1 MEKKNFTPCQ
11 GKAKRKRRQALHW
24 FLSSPRFLFFFLVY
38 CHFIQGTSTSQI
50 TLKVTGNG
58 EERLINQVF
67 ESTILQ
73 VKVDGNVISGCKD
86 TCTVTGSSITVII
99 EFSTTIR
106 SCEEMF
112 KDRINIVEVDLSSFD
127 TSQVTD
133 MNSMFK
139 NCSILE
145 TITFGSG
152 FPAPMDY

>member
-1 MEKKNFTPCQ
+1 MEKKNFTSCQ

-38 CHFIQGTSTSQI
+38 CHFIQGTSTSKI

-58 EERLINQVF
+58 EERLINSAFFDYISQV
-67 ESTILQ
+67 SVGGT
-73 VKVDGNVISGCKD
+73 VIPGCKD
-86 TCTVTGSSITVII
+86 TCTVSGSSVSVII
-99 EFSTTIR
+99 EFLTTIT
-106 SCEEMF
+106 SITSYAEMF
-112 KDRINIVEVDLSSFD
+112 KDRTNIVEVDLSSFV

-145 TITFGSG
+145 KITF
-152 FPAPMDY
+152 